1 MSLLDWLFVA
11 AMILTLF
18 FLVFFVK
25 KERPGR

>member
-1 MSLLDWLFVA
+1 MTYLDWLFVA
-11 AMILTLF
+11 AMLTTLF